1 MTGHRKFND
10 IRRDVP
16 PTPELEAKMAQLRD
30 AMDDALALG
39 RVRESRQLTQR
50 DVAERLSVSQANVS
64 RIEHEDDVYLSTLR
78 DYVRALGGELRLEA
92 VFSDAVIAL
101 VPSTDARN
109 STDVETISYAHLS
122 HRAAGPAGQSPT

>member
-1 MTGHRKFND
+1 MTGHRKFSD

-16 PTPELEAKMAQLRD
+16 KTPELEARMAQLRH

-92 VFSDAVIAL
+92 VFPDAVITLVSSREADNNMQ
-101 VPSTDARN
+101 VPSLASRN
-109 STDVETISYAHLS
+109 L
-122 HRAAGPAGQSPT
+122 